1 MRALRDPTRGGLA
14 ETLNE
19 FAQQSGVTIEVD
31 EWAVPVHE
39 EVAAACDLLGLD
51 PLYVANEGKMVAVLP
66 AEEAEAA
73 LAALRAHRYGKEA
86 AIIGRVLDGEARV
99 LLHTALDSHRLLDRH
114 VGEQMP
120 RIC

>member
-1 MRALRDPTRGGLA
+1 MAA
-14 ETLNE
+14 TLNE
-19 FAQQSGVTIEVD
+19 FASQSGVTIEVD

-51 PLYVANEGKMVAVLP
+51 PLYVANEGKMVVIVP
-66 AEEAEAA
+66 ADQAEAA
-73 LAALRAHRYGKEA
+73 LAALRADRYGSEA
-86 AIIGRVLDGEARV
+86 ALIGHVLDGPARV

-114 VGEQMP
+114 VSEQMP